1 MNDILNLA
9 VKIIGAVLLLLIVLS
24 CLPIL
29 LLVLLVLAVTG
40 NVGMAKNVIWTRTS
54 FGHPRESGET
64 GDHASPEANDD
75 GEEDTIEAEVLN
87 AETIVD
93 GAEKTNAA
101 GHSKNTF
108 LE

>member
-1 MNDILNLA
+1 MNDVLRLA
-9 VKIIGAVLLLLIVLS
+9 IKLTGALLLILIVLS
-24 CLPIL
+24 CLPVL
-29 LLVLLVLAVTG
+29 LLVLLVLAITG

-54 FGHPRESGET
+54 FGHPRDSGEEAAAGET
-64 GDHASPEANDD
+64 AGGGDDE
-75 GEEDTIEAEVLN
+75 TIDAEVLN

-93 GAEKTNAA
+93 GADRTNDA

>member
-1 MNDILNLA
+1 MNDVLRLA
-9 VKIIGAVLLLLIVLS
+9 MKLTGVLLLVLIVLS
-24 CLPIL
+24 CLPVL
-29 LLVLLVLAVTG
+29 LLVLLVLAITG

-54 FGHPRESGET
+54 FGHPRDPEEEKNGEAEADG
-64 GDHASPEANDD
+64 GD
-75 GEEDTIEAEVLN
+75 EDTIDAEVLK

-93 GAEKTNAA
+93 GADQTNAS